1 LLVFGIVL
9 VGSIGLNMWLP
20 AEKITFHGRSS
31 ATMYVLEESDRALVI
46 FNAKQNSIERVSRL
60 QVDTRQFCAKR
71 GFARHA
77 MPLCP

>member
-1 LLVFGIVL
+1 LLFFGISA
-9 VGSIGLNMWLP
+9 GRFDR
-20 AEKITFHGRSS
+20 AEYVAARREDHFHGRSS
-31 ATMYVLEESDRALVI
+31 ATGYVLQESDHDLVI